1 MASSSSGEPTLL
13 SLLIGKLMLLAAS
26 PSSVLLVLLC
36 PPAAV
41 FVAAPASLISFGL
54 ATLLYVWALE
64 MYIYEAEYIRWLL
77 LGKGDAAGRGP
88 APLAAARTAT
98 WRGLRLDSDGNEKER
113 ARRLV
118 NALAMHVLSSGVAL
132 SAVFGGFTLLLPFL
146 VGAGLLF
153 RPIATEKDASQVVG
167 VAVPAA
173 PAPAAPAAPA
183 PSASAAPAPAAPP
196 ANPTLATAAV
206 VAPAPAPSSSPSRPA
221 AAAAAAAAPRVPS
234 AGKPALVRASPH
246 PALPTGDTAIDGD
259 VAALRYSD
267 FFAEPDP
274 SKDLLGSGASC
285 VVFRC
290 ALRPE
295 VAADPKGHP
304 FGVLPADLCVKVY
317 SPAFLANPLNNVAE
331 MTEREGLTTFLAPHP
346 HISRTVYTFKERARK
361 GDAHYSSVHA
371 VLERALGV
379 PDDLEAFGKLAPNVS
394 RTVGT
399 GTSGEE
405 RDSDLTSHSQT
416 QTGGV
421 ADIYTD
427 RRHHHLQNRH
437 VDSSSPPPQL
447 PPLSASSPAFSQRQL
462 RDELGSGGVNK
473 PDLFSYIFTRGGLG
487 EGRVRHVLW
496 QLLSALMFLHEQPT
510 PLVHRDIK
518 PENALVCGERHAPSS
533 SRPIPVVKLTDFG
546 VAKVLQ
552 GVQGRA
558 DVVMGTK
565 VGVSEEGGGGGSA
578 GFGGR
583 RMSPLLPAATPCRCP
598 IHGRRSHKRVP
609 PPHPSIPSQTDLYW
623 APEVRNGEAYNFL
636 ADIYSMGVLAL
647 VAATGQSP
655 AELGAKPFVTAA
667 IVDRHGPAGL
677 GAEGCALVKAMCG
690 LIARTRP
697 TARECLRHPFFDPV
711 RTEARVVFGE
721 GVLED
726 VVKAGAAG
734 GGGVH
739 AAFPP
744 AAAPAAASL
753 PGVEEEAGAGDDEDD
768 L

>member
-13 SLLIGKLMLLAAS
+13 SLLVGKFMLLAAS
-26 PSSVLLVLLC
+26 PSSVLLVFLC

-153 RPIATEKDASQVVG
+153 RPIATEKDASQVAG
-167 VAVPAA
+167 VAAPAA
-173 PAPAAPAAPA
+173 PAPAAPT
-183 PSASAAPAPAAPP
+183 APAPAAPP

-234 AGKPALVRASPH
+234 AGKPALARASPH

-421 ADIYTD
+421 TD
-427 RRHHHLQNRH
+427 THRPPPP
-437 VDSSSPPPQL
+437 SPPKQ
-447 PPLSASSPAFSQRQL
+447 A
-462 RDELGSGGVNK
+462 
-473 PDLFSYIFTRGGLG
+473 
-487 EGRVRHVLW
+487 
-496 QLLSALMFLHEQPT
+496 
-510 PLVHRDIK
+510 
-518 PENALVCGERHAPSS
+518 C
-533 SRPIPVVKLTDFG
+533 
-546 VAKVLQ
+546 
-552 GVQGRA
+552 
-558 DVVMGTK
+558 
-565 VGVSEEGGGGGSA
+565 
-578 GFGGR
+578 
-583 RMSPLLPAATPCRCP
+583 
-598 IHGRRSHKRVP
+598 
-609 PPHPSIPSQTDLYW
+609 
-623 APEVRNGEAYNFL
+623 
-636 ADIYSMGVLAL
+636 
-647 VAATGQSP
+647 
-655 AELGAKPFVTAA
+655 
-667 IVDRHGPAGL
+667 
-677 GAEGCALVKAMCG
+677 
-690 LIARTRP
+690 
-697 TARECLRHPFFDPV
+697 
-711 RTEARVVFGE
+711 
-721 GVLED
+721 
-726 VVKAGAAG
+726 
-734 GGGVH
+734 
-739 AAFPP
+739 
-744 AAAPAAASL
+744 
-753 PGVEEEAGAGDDEDD
+753 
-768 L
+768 